1 MRAPIIARILA
12 QAKPDGRLG
21 ETLADTAWAVCSLL
35 NLRSY
40 PAELEGAVRYI
51 LDAQLDHGSW
61 PRWLLY
67 YGGPKLRLGW
77 GSEEMT
83 TGFCLE
89 ALARY
94 RALTAADA
102 APL

>member
-1 MRAPIIARILA
+1 MAKHARQHIVS
-12 QAKPDGRLG
+12 
-21 ETLADTAWAVCSLL
+21 ETW
-35 NLRSY
+35 
-40 PAELEGAVRYI
+40 
-51 LDAQLDHGSW
+51 DAQGEAPGHW

-67 YGGPKLRLGW
+67 YGGPKLLLGW

-94 RALTAADA
+94 QNE
-102 APL
+102 APHA